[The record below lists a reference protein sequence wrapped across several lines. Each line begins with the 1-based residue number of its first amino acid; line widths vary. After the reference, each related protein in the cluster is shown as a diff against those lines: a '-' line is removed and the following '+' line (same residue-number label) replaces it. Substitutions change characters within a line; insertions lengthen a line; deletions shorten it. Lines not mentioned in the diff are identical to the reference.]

1 MEDEIYMETETFTES
16 GSTSTE
22 SVTLEDKLDRI
33 EALLNEDIALRETE
47 SESAALTGE
56 ELSDQSIT
64 ESGATSSGVETPNYA
79 QYIYDLL
86 LDSNIK
92 VEVVQEEPT
101 FTTAIKDMPLN
112 VQLEILGISIA
123 ICVLVVAFINKYTPK
138 RR

>member
-16 GSTSTE
+16 GATPNE

-64 ESGATSSGVETPNYA
+64 ESGATSSGVVEPNYA

-86 LDSNIK
+86 SDSQIR
-92 VEVVQEEPT
+92 VEVVQEQT
-101 FTTAIKDMPLN
+101 L
-112 VQLEILGISIA
+112 LEKPINDYNISEGLIAFGILIMIGA
-123 ICVLVVAFINKYTPK
+123 LLFAFINKYTPK

>member
-16 GSTSTE
+16 GATPTE

-86 LDSNIK
+86 SDSQIR
-92 VEVVQEEPT
+92 VEVVQEQTLLE
-101 FTTAIKDMPLN
+101 KPLN
-112 VQLEILGISIA
+112 DYNITEGLIAFGILIMIGA
-123 ICVLVVAFINKYTPK
+123 LLFAFINKYSPK